1 MSFARPSFARLRTV
15 MLSHIAA
22 LMLAAP
28 ALAEPLKVVT
38 SFSILRDMAAQVAG
52 PDATVSALVGPN
64 SDAHVYRATPQ
75 DAKTL
80 KEAQLVIINGLGFE
94 GFMDRLVK
102 SAGTKAV
109 VVTATKGI
117 KPMTAEADEG
127 RGHSHSH
134 SHAHDHGKT
143 DPHAWQS
150 VENAKIYVANIRDGL
165 IAADPAHAEGYRGRA
180 TAYLAALDALKKEM
194 DTTFAAIPREARVI
208 VTSHDALGYFGKEF
222 GFDLHPIQG
231 ISTEAEPTAK
241 DVARIIKLSKAKKAR
256 AIFVESIKSPKLSE
270 QIARETGARLGGTLF
285 SDALSDEKGEGATY
299 ITMMRSN
306 MRAIAAALKD

>member
-1 MSFARPSFARLRTV
+1 MAFARLKTV
-15 MLSHIAA
+15 MLSHVAA

-28 ALAEPLKVVT
+28 ALAEPLKVVA
-38 SFSILRDMAAQVAG
+38 SFSILRDMATEVAG

-75 DAKTL
+75 DAKSV

-102 SAGTKAV
+102 SSGTKAV
-109 VVTATKGI
+109 VVTATKSVAAM
-117 KPMTAEADEG
+117 KAEADEG
-127 RGHSHSH
+127 RAHTQGHSHG
-134 SHAHDHGKT
+134 HDHGKT

-150 VENAKIYVANIRDGL
+150 VANAKAYVANIRDGL
-165 IAADPAHAEGYRGRA
+165 MAADPAHAEGYKTRA
-180 TAYLAALDALKKEM
+180 TAYLAQLDALKKEM
-194 DTTFAAIPREARVI
+194 DEAFAAIPREKRVI

-231 ISTEAEPTAK
+231 LSTEAEPSAK

-256 AIFVESIKSPKLSE
+256 AIFVENIKSPKLSE
-270 QIARETGARLGGTLF
+270 QIAKETGARLGGTLY
-285 SDALSDEKGEGATY
+285 SDALSDEKGEAPTY
-299 ITMMRSN
+299 IAMMRFN
-306 MRAIAAALKD
+306 MRAITAALKE